1 MTQARI
7 SQVLVWILAALTL
20 ALFGF
25 FVALLGGAI
34 SVADP
39 PAPPGSEALA
49 SSASEPTEQPPQ
61 RTATK
66 RVLRA
71 TPIRS
76 QIATVIVTAAR
87 GDCWISAR
95 LGSENG
101 PVLEERLLAQGESVT
116 LRGARVWMSIGA
128 SGNVDD
134 CERRGARATV
144 RHGSRRPRPN
154 IGQVGAT
161 LNGDGDR

>member
-25 FVALLGGAI
+25 FVSLLGGAI

-39 PAPPGSEALA
+39 PAPPGNEALA
-49 SSASEPTEQPPQ
+49 SSSSEPTEESPQ
-61 RTATK
+61 STATK

-101 PVLEERLLAQGESVT
+101 RVLEERLLARGESVT

-128 SGNVDD
+128 SGNVDVTVNGE
-134 CERRGARATV
+134 ERELQPGTV
-144 RHGSRRPRPN
+144 AVVLGP
-154 IGQVGAT
+154 T
-161 LNGDGDR
+161 